1 MRDAGSENGQGL
13 APRLDRSER
22 KRRAT
27 LIDSKINVAQAKGP
41 LHARSVSKI
50 MRAVAIFLVV
60 CAHATCALAEAR
72 SPLCSLYDGSKTT
85 DDPIYLNEFSKAKE
99 SSAISC
105 VQRTA
110 IRLSSGPETADSIAN
125 AAVSACNDEATREA
139 NQLSSKD
146 ENFDKVLAGIRSTM
160 KRSALVAI
168 MTMRAG
174 RC

>member
-1 MRDAGSENGQGL
+1 M
-13 APRLDRSER
+13 
-22 KRRAT
+22 K
-27 LIDSKINVAQAKGP
+27 
-41 LHARSVSKI
+41 
-50 MRAVAIFLVV
+50 AVAIFLAA
-60 CAHATCALAEAR
+60 CAHVTCALAEAR
-72 SPLCSLYDGSKTT
+72 SPLCFLYDGSKTT

-139 NQLSSKD
+139 NLSGKD
-146 ENFDKVLAGIRSTM
+146 ENFDKILAGIRSTM